1 MRAFLIDFE
10 NVKSAGLTG
19 IEALTKEDKVIILYS
34 VNSNTISFEMH
45 QKIITCQAQVEYYQ
59 IRRGGK
65 NSLDFQLSTLLGW
78 LLASGEYSHLYII
91 SNDSGFD
98 ALYDFWNSGYIP
110 TDCIVYRRSTLTLAD
125 LHSQANRRTLPVET
139 ADPEDMSLPD
149 RILSETLEE
158 VTEEPQP
165 EEAEQELDIIN
176 VIDLFA
182 PAQAPLPHSSDLPE
196 PPQRECLEPLF
207 NPDEDEDE
215 GLSLEALL
223 ATSPIAA
230 PAPEKKPARQE
241 ETDPRILRVAAAL
254 PAALS
259 DIVTDEHR
267 ERIAQDVVTSR
278 GKQEFYRDI
287 IRRYGQKKGLLVY
300 KTVKSE
306 YTTLK
311 KLADA

>member
-19 IEALTKEDKVIILYS
+19 IEELTGEDQVIILYS

-45 QKIITCQAQVEYYQ
+45 QKIISCRAGVDYFQ

-78 LLASGEYSHLYII
+78 LLASEKYSHLYII

-98 ALYDFWNSGYIP
+98 ALYDFWNSGFVP
-110 TDCIVYRRSTLTLAD
+110 TDCVVYRRATLAQAD
-125 LHSQANRRTLPVET
+125 LHSKSTRRVIPAEVSADEIPTPEQAALEPAVEVP
-139 ADPEDMSLPD
+139 AVQL
-149 RILSETLEE
+149 
-158 VTEEPQP
+158 P
-165 EEAEQELDIIN
+165 EEILPEEEDEVDVIN
-176 VIDLFA
+176 VIDLFSKPQPA
-182 PAQAPLPHSSDLPE
+182 PAEPTVPQEVPVLELSDE
-196 PPQRECLEPLF
+196 AE
-207 NPDEDEDE
+207 EDA
-215 GLSLEALL
+215 LSLEAIL
-223 ATSPIAA
+223 AASPITSAAEEEPA
-230 PAPEKKPARQE
+230 PAPAADERVS
-241 ETDPRILRVAAAL
+241 RVAGAL

-259 DIVTDEHR
+259 EIVSSEHLL
-267 ERIAQDVVTSR
+267 RIAGDVVNSR

-287 IRRYGQKKGLLVY
+287 IRRYGQKKGLQVY

-306 YTTLK
+306 YTSLK